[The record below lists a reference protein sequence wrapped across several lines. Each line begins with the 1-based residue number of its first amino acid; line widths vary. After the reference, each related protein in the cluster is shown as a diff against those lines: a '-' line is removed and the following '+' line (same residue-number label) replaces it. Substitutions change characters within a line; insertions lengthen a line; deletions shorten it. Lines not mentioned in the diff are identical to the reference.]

1 MAGARLGFFFSLSL
15 SMGRRAP
22 FRLKNFGIFH
32 NDKKVFYARGQR
44 SLSARRRA
52 ACLILIIFVFS
63 FVREI
68 KSFLHKFNETITQQ

>member
-1 MAGARLGFFFSLSL
+1 
-15 SMGRRAP
+15 MGRRAP
-22 FRLKNFGIFH
+22 FRLKNFGIIH

-68 KSFLHKFNETITQQ
+68 KSFLHKFNETTTQQ